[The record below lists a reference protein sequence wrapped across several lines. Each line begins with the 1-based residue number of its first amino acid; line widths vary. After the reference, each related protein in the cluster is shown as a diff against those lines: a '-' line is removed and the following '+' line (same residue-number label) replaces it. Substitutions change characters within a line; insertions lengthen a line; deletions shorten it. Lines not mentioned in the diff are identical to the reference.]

1 MTTKVPSL
9 WDKTFPTLPQYIL
22 PSATPLF
29 TDAQSLIDFVRET
42 SRIIE
47 DNWTDAI
54 RQK

>member
-22 PSATPLF
+22 PPETPLF
-29 TDAQSLIDFVRET
+29 TDTQSLIDFVRANT
-42 SRIIE
+42 QIIE